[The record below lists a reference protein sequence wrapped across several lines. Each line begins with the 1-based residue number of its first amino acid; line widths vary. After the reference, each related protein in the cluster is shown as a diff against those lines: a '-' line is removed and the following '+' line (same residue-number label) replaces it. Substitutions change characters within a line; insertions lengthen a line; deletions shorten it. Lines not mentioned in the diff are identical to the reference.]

1 MSRNAYLLTCDSNSE
16 RCLFSKKILEDIGF
30 NVILYNAIPNN
41 KHLISH
47 KLSMMEIYKII
58 INDTSSE
65 WSYVF
70 EDDINVLENIKLDE
84 IIQYEN
90 ISTNFFYLGLCKHGD
105 NTITET
111 EHIINGHKV
120 YKISNCVFGLHA
132 LAFSRIGMLDFFNFI
147 NCFTIE
153 IIDVILQ
160 LYTIKH
166 PANVVRIDL
175 ESYIPGHLG
184 IIFQDRKKFKSII
197 NNL

>member
-1 MSRNAYLLTCDSNSE
+1 MSRNAYLLTCDPNSE
-16 RCLFSKKILEDIGF
+16 RCIFSKKILEDIGF

-41 KHLISH
+41 NPLTSH

-70 EDDINVLENIKLDE
+70 EDDINVLESIKLDE

-90 ISTNFFYLGLCKHGD
+90 ISTNFFYLGLCKHAR
-105 NTITET
+105 NTIMET

-120 YKISNCVFGLHA
+120 YKISDCVLGLHA
-132 LAFSRIGMLDFFNFI
+132 LAFSRTGMLDFFNFL
-147 NCFTIE
+147 NRHTIE
-153 IIDVILQ
+153 YIDVILQ
-160 LYTIKH
+160 SYTIEH
-166 PANVVRIDL
+166 PANVVRVDL
-175 ESYIPGHLG
+175 ESYISGHLG

-197 NNL
+197 NNH